1 MLKRSVLSLL
11 AIAVFPAV
19 ALADDAGVL
28 IRGEKASIKADEYRL
43 LIEGAL
49 DDSQKAELLGSE
61 QKYRE
66 YLANYYLIR
75 ELAAEAAAKGIG
87 QDAATRQRLQY
98 EQERTLANLYLIRL
112 GEEAKKP
119 DFEKL
124 AKERYLAEKDS
135 FRVPEQVRAEH
146 ILIATGDKR
155 TAEEARQLAEQLHK
169 QLIAG
174 ASFADLAK
182 EKSDDPSSGA
192 AGGDLGFFPREK
204 MVKPFAD
211 AAFALKAPGDISKP
225 VQSPFGYHII
235 RLVDRKKAGMKSF
248 EEVKASI
255 IQVLEGQFAA
265 DVRKKKI
272 EEVTSAK
279 NIKTDNE
286 AVSKLFKS
294 LQP

>member
-11 AIAVFPAV
+11 TIAVFPAV
-19 ALADDAGVL
+19 ALAGDAGVL
-28 IRGEKASIKADEYRL
+28 IRGEKATIKADEYRL
-43 LIEGAL
+43 LIEGTL
-49 DDSQKAELLGSE
+49 NDSQKTELLGSE

-98 EQERTLANLYLIRL
+98 EQERTLANLYLVRL
-112 GEEAKKP
+112 GEDAKKP
-119 DFEKL
+119 DFEQL
-124 AKERYLAEKDS
+124 AKERYLAEKES
-135 FRVPEQVRAEH
+135 YKVPEQVRAEH

-155 TAEEARQLAEQLHK
+155 TAEEARKLAEQLHK
-169 QLIAG
+169 QLVAG

-192 AGGDLGFFPREK
+192 LGGDLGFFPREK

-211 AAFALKAPGDISKP
+211 AAFALKAPGDISQP

-235 RLVDRKKAGMKSF
+235 RLVDRKKEGMKSF
-248 EEVKASI
+248 EEVKPSI
-255 IQVLEGQFAA
+255 IQVLEGQFEA

-279 NIKTDNE
+279 NIKTDND
-286 AVSKLFKS
+286 AVSELFKS